1 MKGANMYN
9 CENPEYYE
17 EPPLWWWNLLEEIDF
32 NLWLEEINYMEA
44 LINGK

>member
-1 MKGANMYN
+1 MYN

-17 EPPLWWWNLLEEIDF
+17 EPPWWWWNLQEEIDF
-32 NLWLEEINYMEA
+32 NLWLEEINYMEV